1 MWRRRCITIEIS
13 HKRFIEKN
21 HNLIYAFLN
30 RYKLPTDE
38 YYDLAAIGL
47 CKAAKTWDC
56 NKQKFCTY
64 AYACMFNEVMG
75 EKRKYRCQK
84 RIESH
89 NLVSLDAHIDTEHD
103 VSLLDIVS
111 NPCSVEDEIIAKID
125 VNSFVKSLKDRDKQV
140 VDLFTRGYCQDDI
153 ADIIGVSQATISRI
167 KKTLKNKYI
176 KGRY

>member
-1 MWRRRCITIEIS
+1 VFAIKNS
-13 HKRFIEKN
+13 YEKIVEEN

-30 RYKLPTDE
+30 KCHLPTNE

-64 AYACMFNEVMG
+64 AYTCMFNEVMG

-84 RIESH
+84 RIESN
-89 NLVSLDAHIDTEHD
+89 NLVSLDAYIDTEHD

-111 NPCSVEDEIIAKID
+111 NSYSVEDEIIAKID

-140 VDLFTRGYCQDDI
+140 VDLFALGYCQDDI

-176 KGRY
+176 KGTY

>member
-1 MWRRRCITIEIS
+1 MFAI
-13 HKRFIEKN
+13 KNLYEKIVEEN
-21 HNLIYAFLN
+21 HNLIYAFL
-30 RYKLPTDE
+30 KKCHLPTNE

-64 AYACMFNEVMG
+64 AYTCMFNEVMG

-84 RIESH
+84 RIESN
-89 NLVSLDAHIDTEHD
+89 NLVSLDAYIDTEHD

-111 NPCSVEDEIIAKID
+111 NSYSVEDEIIAKID

-140 VDLFTRGYCQDDI
+140 IDLFTLGYSQDDI

-167 KKTLKNKYI
+167 KKILKNKYI
-176 KGRY
+176 KGKY